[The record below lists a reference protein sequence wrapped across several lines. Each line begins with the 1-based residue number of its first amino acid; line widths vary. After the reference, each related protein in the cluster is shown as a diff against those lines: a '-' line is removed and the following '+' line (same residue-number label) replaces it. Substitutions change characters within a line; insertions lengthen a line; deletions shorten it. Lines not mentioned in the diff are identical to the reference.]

1 VLVQFGERRKV
12 VEVQE
17 EEDLNSLTI
26 NVKEAF
32 EITLDSKIV
41 LQEYDQDWE
50 AWLDLKDNNVSHLRN
65 RQKLCV
71 VLQYTEG
78 NNKQVVFFIIINC
91 ICHKIC
97 RNMKICLLDW

>member
-1 VLVQFGERRKV
+1 MLVQFGERRKV

-41 LQEYDQDWE
+41 PQEYDQDWE
-50 AWLDLKDNNVSHLRN
+50 AWLDLKDNNALA
-65 RQKLCV
+65 
-71 VLQYTEG
+71 
-78 NNKQVVFFIIINC
+78 I
-91 ICHKIC
+91 
-97 RNMKICLLDW
+97 